1 MTAEI
6 AILNKN
12 GVALAADSAVTVS
25 SGDGSAKTYN
35 AANKLFSF
43 CGNHNI
49 AFMIYGNAEYMD
61 IPWEIIFK
69 EFRNQHKN
77 DNFQTIE
84 DCASNFVGF
93 IKNEHFNKA
102 EIATKHIQ
110 SMMYKALIVLTEIAN
125 IDIAKVQSESVD
137 HIIKDDE
144 IIEIIK
150 KVIEKIRR
158 ENIDRRSF
166 QCNIEIEDFFE
177 DFQEFCISL
186 LQNHFKI
193 DISNI
198 INEFMTLMYE
208 LTIFRNSFEN
218 TSGIV
223 FCGYG
228 QSELFPSL
236 RSFEISYSYRN
247 ELKIMQKEEVSISTA
262 ECTASITPFAQTDM
276 IMTILK
282 GMDPDM
288 EEIVSEKIKG
298 TSLTEDEK
306 NDIIISVE
314 RYQKEYFINPILN
327 ITAMLSI
334 SELANMAETLVNL
347 TSFKRH
353 ITNSLET
360 VGGPVDVLVIS
371 RGDGPIWINRKEYFD
386 IKKNIDY
393 QLRKRGYG
401 NDNDFR

>member
-43 CGNHNI
+43 GGNHNI

-110 SMMYKALIVLTEIAN
+110 TMMYKALIVLTEIAN

-288 EEIVSEKIKG
+288 EEIV
-298 TSLTEDEK
+298 
-306 NDIIISVE
+306 
-314 RYQKEYFINPILN
+314 R
-327 ITAMLSI
+327 
-334 SELANMAETLVNL
+334 
-347 TSFKRH
+347 
-353 ITNSLET
+353 
-360 VGGPVDVLVIS
+360 
-371 RGDGPIWINRKEYFD
+371 
-386 IKKNIDY
+386 
-393 QLRKRGYG
+393 
-401 NDNDFR
+401 

>member
-1 MTAEI
+1 M
-6 AILNKN
+6 
-12 GVALAADSAVTVS
+12 TVS
-25 SGDGSAKTYN
+25 
-35 AANKLFSF
+35 
-43 CGNHNI
+43 
-49 AFMIYGNAEYMD
+49 
-61 IPWEIIFK
+61 
-69 EFRNQHKN
+69 
-77 DNFQTIE
+77 
-84 DCASNFVGF
+84 
-93 IKNEHFNKA
+93 
-102 EIATKHIQ
+102 
-110 SMMYKALIVLTEIAN
+110 AN

-166 QCNIEIEDFFE
+166 QCNIEKEDFFE

-288 EEIVSEKIKG
+288 EEIV
-298 TSLTEDEK
+298 
-306 NDIIISVE
+306 
-314 RYQKEYFINPILN
+314 R
-327 ITAMLSI
+327 
-334 SELANMAETLVNL
+334 
-347 TSFKRH
+347 
-353 ITNSLET
+353 
-360 VGGPVDVLVIS
+360 
-371 RGDGPIWINRKEYFD
+371 
-386 IKKNIDY
+386 
-393 QLRKRGYG
+393 
-401 NDNDFR
+401 